1 MLSGW
6 NRYDYNSY
14 ERLSKIQ
21 AILDKR
27 ILVSKSLEETGTE
40 KVFLSF
46 NNRFFELNKVNNDQ
60 GFNWSANKLRFNGFA
75 YTTINAWQSES
86 ICYRFAEHVIKSII
100 RPSFFLDNLMELF
113 DPKTIKTLLKHNI
126 GLIVREKKVY
136 AVQKTKKNRWLAVEV
151 IAKNKLGD
159 PVILDEKG
167 AIVEHICRTK
177 AHQTR
182 VNRRRRFD
190 TKLIAAFTP

>member
-14 ERLSKIQ
+14 VRLHKIQ
-21 AILDKR
+21 AIQDKR
-27 ILVSKSLEETGTE
+27 ILVSKSLKETGNE
-40 KVFLSF
+40 KIFLSF
-46 NNRFFELNKVNNDQ
+46 NNRFLELNQVNNDLDCD
-60 GFNWSANKLRFNGFA
+60 WSANQLRYNGFA
-75 YTTINAWQSES
+75 YTTTNAWQSES
-86 ICYRFAEHVIKSII
+86 ICYRFVEHVIKTII

-113 DPKTIKTLLKHNI
+113 EPKTIKILLKHNI

-151 IAKNKLGD
+151 IAKNKLGE

-167 AIVEHICRTK
+167 AIVEQVSRTK